1 MTYTRDEVEE
11 ICKRRE
17 DAAWGNGLSWG
28 VVAVGALFLIIS
40 IGYRQFGEQIC
51 R

>member
-1 MTYTRDEVEE
+1 MGAEMSNDEHEE

-28 VVAVGALFLIIS
+28 VSVSGAVFLIATI
-40 IGYRQFGEQIC
+40 IYMIWGK
-51 R
+51 

>member
-1 MTYTRDEVEE
+1 MTYTRDEHEE

-28 VVAVGALFLIIS
+28 VVGAGAVFLISTVVYMIW
-40 IGYRQFGEQIC
+40 G
-51 R
+51 